1 MANILKK
8 WVESDAREIK
18 RLGKKADKI
27 DALKDE
33 MAQLSDEEL
42 KAKTPEFKERL
53 KNGETLD
60 DILIEAFAVAREG
73 A

>member
-1 MANILKK
+1 MGWK
-8 WVESDAREIK
+8 WCPWNQTAR
-18 RLGKKADKI
+18 KKADKI

-53 KNGETLD
+53 KMGKPSM
-60 DILIEAFAVAREG
+60 IF
-73 A
+73 

>member
-33 MAQLSDEEL
+33 MAQLSD
-42 KAKTPEFKERL
+42 
-53 KNGETLD
+53 
-60 DILIEAFAVAREG
+60 
-73 A
+73 